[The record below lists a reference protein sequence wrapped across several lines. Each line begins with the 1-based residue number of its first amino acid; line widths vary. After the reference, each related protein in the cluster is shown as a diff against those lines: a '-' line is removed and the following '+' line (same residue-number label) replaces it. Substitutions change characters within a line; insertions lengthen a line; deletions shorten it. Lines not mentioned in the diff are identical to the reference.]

1 MPCKDPCED
10 PCEDLARPGKFQ
22 RPLLVELCSKSMPP
36 QARLPSNMCY
46 EHLPDTSWKL
56 LAKFHRGKVPQKAVE
71 DEHTRGT
78 RALESTIEA
87 IAQVCQLEYLFSL

>member
-36 QARLPSNMCY
+36 QAPLTSNMYY

-71 DEHTRGT
+71 DEQEQVEQRLAT
-78 RALESTIEA
+78 ALER
-87 IAQVCQLEYLFSL
+87 LDG